1 MFKDLKTIES
11 LVQLLSDPTEEVL
24 INAVGALAECAQE
37 ADNRVSMRKAGGVS
51 PLVNLL
57 TGTNNQLLVNTCK
70 ALAQC
75 AQDSDNIS

>member
-1 MFKDLKTIES
+1 MTK
-11 LVQLLSDPTEEVL
+11 VL

-37 ADNRVSMRKAGGVS
+37 ADNRASMRKAGGVA
-51 PLVNLL
+51 PLINLL

-75 AQDSDNIS
+75 ALDSENIS